1 MKEVKL
7 KKEVKPK
14 KESFLANIF
23 NILFFILF
31 LFSIAYLV
39 GLSLYHL
46 GLFLES
52 LEGFEANLASVLSTL
67 ILIFFIHKVFILFK
81 KF

>member
-1 MKEVKL
+1 M
-7 KKEVKPK
+7 KEVKPK
-14 KESFLANIF
+14 QESFLANIF
-23 NILFFILF
+23 NFLFFILF

-39 GLSLYHL
+39 GFSLYHL

-52 LEGFEANLASVLSTL
+52 LKGFEANLVSVLSTL